1 MKNLYICFCFLII
14 ASASYADCGFRPSF
28 RSLNSCGPMNGS
40 CIQGECSPMSNS
52 CGPSC
57 IQGQC
62 SPMNGSCGSGACS
75 DFDLFEKF
83 IDEAPAAPLVEKS
96 NSKAIPKI
104 RKEIKAEMPSFNQES
119 F

>member
-1 MKNLYICFCFLII
+1 MKNLYICFCFLIM

-28 RSLNSCGPMNGS
+28 RSLNSCG
-40 CIQGECSPMSNS
+40 
-52 CGPSC
+52 
-57 IQGQC
+57 
-62 SPMNGSCGSGACS
+62 PMNGSCGSGACS

-104 RKEIKAEMPSFNQES
+104 RREIKAEMPSLNQES